1 MSDITFAIGNLQII
15 TARVEPNKV
24 QGRDLAGMPAIY
36 IPLELQLL
44 PAGKNGEMEYAVV
57 RLAGAVQNQSLNEF
71 ASFDV
76 GPLSLAPN
84 ATPYFRQQDV
94 MIALDRLRAKRFED
108 ARNGENANFQ
118 LTMSCLIWRPS
129 QLAFEAAR
137 ASGPLAVLVPKS
149 QWAEGVA
156 SKWNLSHT
164 RLIEI
169 EFPANI
175 TGENF
180 RTSFARIEEAEK
192 LFLNGQ
198 YKQVLI
204 ALRLS
209 FEGLAKGLGF
219 VKVDK
224 DFFDSLFASSPA
236 EKREKAREAV
246 LNLYKFL
253 HLGPHEQGGDGT
265 ISRQDARFALTMAYA
280 VFEYIVPKA

>member
-1 MSDITFAIGNLQII
+1 MNDITFAIGSLQII
-15 TARVEPNKV
+15 TARIEPNKI

-44 PAGKNGEMEYAVV
+44 PAEKHGEMEYAVV
-57 RLAGAVQNQSLNEF
+57 RLAGTVQNQPLNEF

-76 GPLSLAPN
+76 GPLNLAPST
-84 ATPYFRQQDV
+84 TPYFRQQDV
-94 MIALDRLRAKRFED
+94 MITLDRLRAKRFED
-108 ARNGENANFQ
+108 ARNGDNANFQ
-118 LTMSCLIWRPS
+118 LMMSCLIWRPS
-129 QLAFEAAR
+129 QLTFEVAR

-164 RLIEI
+164 KLIEI
-169 EFPANI
+169 EFPAN
-175 TGENF
+175 TAGENF
-180 RTSFARIEEAEK
+180 RASFVRIEEAEK

-198 YKQVLI
+198 YKQVLV

-209 FEGLAKGLGF
+209 FEGLAKRLGF
-219 VKVDK
+219 GSADK
-224 DFFDSLFASSPA
+224 NFFDSLFANSPA

-253 HLGPHEQGGDGT
+253 HLGPHEQGSDGT

-280 VFEYIVPKA
+280 VFEYIVPRA